1 MSLLLQFILVLAIIV
16 VCAKY
21 AGSFAVRI
29 GQPAVFGQ
37 LLAGLIL
44 GPTVLNILG
53 LPIFKSAE
61 VELTSHLPYLADKPT
76 VFIPIKLLAEVGV
89 IFLMFIAGLETDLKQ
104 MMRVGKTAFWSAV
117 GGVIGP
123 LVFGSL
129 TAFIFLRSGLKFT
142 TYEVIFIGTILTA
155 TSVSISA
162 QTLMELRALRSREGT
177 TIIGAAVIDD
187 VLGLLLLSLVIAFKP
202 KGVETGQSH
211 GSLLDLIASLFAGRG
226 LSESSVGAIRIFLA
240 LVLMIF
246 FALLSYA
253 IYRYLL
259 KALLENMSRQRVAE
273 ALLGASVFFA
283 LIFAFMAEY
292 IGNLAAI
299 TGSYL
304 CGVMIAQTPFRHD
317 VTEKMRTISYGFFVS
332 VFFVSIGLEANAK
345 TVFAPLAKL
354 NLMTREQALL
364 IIFALAIIFVAV
376 ATKILGCFVGAI
388 LTGFSRLEGYRVGV
402 GMISRGEVGL
412 IVASVGYSA
421 GIIQLEVFSTMVLMV
436 LISTLITPIWLRQIF
451 PRRPIETFAGTTS

>member
-1 MSLLLQFILVLAIIV
+1 MSLLLQFILILAIIV

-21 AGSFAVRI
+21 AGSLAVRI

-53 LPIFKSAE
+53 LPIFKSVE
-61 VELTSHLPYLADKPT
+61 VELTSHLPYLADMPT
-76 VFIPIKLLAEVGV
+76 VFIPIKLMAEVGV

-117 GGVIGP
+117 GGIIGP
-123 LVFGSL
+123 FLLGAL
-129 TAFIFLRSGLKFT
+129 TAYIFLRSGLMFT
-142 TYEVIFIGTILTA
+142 AYEVIFIGTILTA
-155 TSVSISA
+155 TSVSITA
-162 QTLMELRALRSREGT
+162 QTLIELRALRSREGT

-202 KGVETGQSH
+202 KGVETEQSH
-211 GSLLDLIASLFAGRG
+211 HNLLDLITSFFAGRG
-226 LSESSVGAIRIFLA
+226 LTESSASIIRILLV

-253 IYRYLL
+253 IYRYFLRP
-259 KALLENMSRQRVAE
+259 LLENMSRQRVAE

-317 VTEKMRTISYGFFVS
+317 VTEKMRTLTYGFFVS
-332 VFFVSIGLEANAK
+332 VFFVSIGLEANAR
-345 TVFAPLAKL
+345 TVFAPLAQPSAV
-354 NLMTREQALL
+354 TREQILL
-364 IIFALAIIFVAV
+364 VVFALVIILVAI
-376 ATKILGCFVGAI
+376 ATKVLGCLIGAI
-388 LTGFSRLEGYRVGV
+388 LTGFSALESYRVGV
-402 GMISRGEVGL
+402 GMVSRGEVGL

-436 LISTLITPIWLRQIF
+436 LITTLITPIWLRQIF
-451 PRRPIETFAGTTS
+451 PRRPIETFASTRG